1 MDNQTIY
8 ALSTVQGR
16 SGVAV
21 IRISG
26 DHALDAIKLMTN
38 INISK
43 IKPRYAYFADIKN
56 LSGQLLDKSIVLYF
70 KSPYSFTGEDV
81 VEFQI
86 HGSRAVINLLLSTLS
101 EIKGFRYALAG
112 EFSRRAFYNQ

>member
-8 ALSTVQGR
+8 ALSTILGR

-26 DHALDAIKLMTN
+26 SKALQSIKTLTD
-38 INISK
+38 IDIKK
-43 IKPRYAYFADIKN
+43 IKSRYAYFTDIKN
-56 LSGQLLDKSIVLYF
+56 PSGQLLDKALVLYF
-70 KSPYSFTGEDV
+70 KSPHSFTGEDI

-86 HGSRAVINLLLSTLS
+86 G
-101 EIKGFRYALAG
+101 
-112 EFSRRAFYNQ
+112 RRIL